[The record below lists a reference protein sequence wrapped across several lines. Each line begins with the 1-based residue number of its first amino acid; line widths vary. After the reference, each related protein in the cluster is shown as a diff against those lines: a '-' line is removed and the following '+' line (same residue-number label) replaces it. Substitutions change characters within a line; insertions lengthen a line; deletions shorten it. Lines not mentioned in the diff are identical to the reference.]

1 MPKRTRD
8 YRDWQLGKLT
18 DPSIAASYLTEALAD
33 SPRVFSKALRNV
45 AQARL
50 SVAQV
55 AKEAG
60 VTREALYREG
70 NLTVKTLTSI
80 LDVLDIDVIF
90 MPKRYGKEDTRRQND
105 QIHPDL

>member
-1 MPKRTRD
+1 MTTEKQQSKRD

-18 DPSIAASYLTEALAD
+18 DPSIAASYLTEAFAD
-33 SPRVFSKALRNV
+33 SPRVFLKALRNV
-45 AQARL
+45 AQSSL

-60 VTREALYREG
+60 VTRETLYRGG

-90 MPKRYGKEDTRRQND
+90 MPRESSKEDEDEFN
-105 QIHPDL
+105 L